1 MKYSWNTGFDES
13 GCYDCEYAGFDK
25 AGQNRYR
32 KTTKQTKHNF
42 LKFSTNMKL
51 QSFYLPIAIFICVC
65 IAFVSVTD
73 AYTASITRDM
83 IAGTRCRLWVTDQN
97 NNQIAGDYHYHE
109 CDQHTQL
116 NITFTNTPNYWIHA
130 EVQGSTRQ
138 KKDRGNFNG
147 DICYHIHGDVFSWW
161 FDPNCH

>member
-1 MKYSWNTGFDES
+1 
-13 GCYDCEYAGFDK
+13 
-25 AGQNRYR
+25 
-32 KTTKQTKHNF
+32 
-42 LKFSTNMKL
+42 MKL

>member
-1 MKYSWNTGFDES
+1 
-13 GCYDCEYAGFDK
+13 
-25 AGQNRYR
+25 
-32 KTTKQTKHNF
+32 
-42 LKFSTNMKL
+42 
-51 QSFYLPIAIFICVC
+51 
-65 IAFVSVTD
+65 
-73 AYTASITRDM
+73 M

-97 NNQIAGDYHYHE
+97 NNQIAGDYNYHE

>member
-25 AGQNRYR
+25 AGQKDKSYDLN
-32 KTTKQTKHNF
+32 KQKE
-42 LKFSTNMKL
+42 KCTNMKL

-73 AYTASITRDM
+73 AYTASITREM

-97 NNQIAGDYHYHE
+97 NNQIAGDHHYHD
-109 CDQHTQL
+109 CDSNTPK
-116 NITFTNTPNYWIHA
+116 NMTFPNTPNYRIHA
-130 EVQGSTRQ
+130 KVQGSTRQ
-138 KKDRGNFNG
+138 TKDRGDFNG
-147 DICYHIHGDVFSWW
+147 DVCYHIHGDVGNWW
-161 FDPNCH
+161 FDPSCY